1 MAKRLGSNTAHSQA
15 RLFELAQ
22 AAPIAPPE
30 RCNVPA
36 AAMPFWKSI
45 IDCRPMDTWN
55 DHDLEIAADLAKDKL
70 LAKELRDELDANNS
84 YIDSKGKASA
94 KAKLLD
100 VTLRRINQT
109 SRILLVNTAAVSGG
123 SQENRKRKEAEAKAK
138 QSASKL
144 ELYGGLIASRH

>member
-1 MAKRLGSNTAHSQA
+1 
-15 RLFELAQ
+15 
-22 AAPIAPPE
+22 
-30 RCNVPA
+30 
-36 AAMPFWKSI
+36 
-45 IDCRPMDTWN
+45 MDTWN

-84 YIDSKGKASA
+84 YIDAKGKASA